1 MSQEFTSLRKRS
13 TGWVT
18 KTFERDYKNLPTTR
32 NQQAYYRS
40 QAFLSHTSINPLIAA
55 AYPLLTIG
63 TRLSEIEQYP
73 DIAYLHQI
81 LTHEMRVF
89 ENQSQQQKYRQN
101 VIIIARYFLCL
112 FLDETILKSSWGK
125 PWQQCCLQKNF
136 HHEDTLGERIFDIID
151 RLLSHPA
158 QYIDLLEFVYLC
170 LSLGLKNPQ
179 QQNLPTEFLEK
190 LDKIYNI
197 IREERGETSQG
208 LLVQTH
214 HQFIGNHHR
223 HTKKPFSMLFFL
235 FTTALFVTYGFFCY
249 GLKSASD
256 PLLQQLATF
265 SGNPL

>member
-1 MSQEFTSLRKRS
+1 MSQEFASLRKRS

-18 KTFERDYKNLPTTR
+18 KTFERNSKNLQPSS
-32 NQQAYYRS
+32 NPQAYYRS
-40 QAFLSHTSINPLIAA
+40 QAFLSNASINPLVAA

-81 LTHEMRVF
+81 LTHEIRVF

-101 VIIIARYFLCL
+101 VITIARYFLCL
-112 FLDETILKSSWGK
+112 FLDETILQSTWGK
-125 PWQQCCLQKNF
+125 TWAQCCLQENF
-136 HHEDTLGERIFDIID
+136 HHEETSKERIFDIID

-170 LSLGLKNPQ
+170 LSLGLKNSQ
-179 QQNLPTEFLEK
+179 KQSLSTQFLEK
-190 LDKIYNI
+190 LDKIYQI

-208 LLVQTH
+208 LLVQMHRPFTKIRPPRSKKSFSILLFL
-214 HQFIGNHHR
+214 FI
-223 HTKKPFSMLFFL
+223 SVLFFG
-235 FTTALFVTYGFFCY
+235 YGFFCY
-249 GLKSASD
+249 GLKLASD

-265 SGNPL
+265 GGIS